1 MKTTNTKIILTM
13 KRRNKL
19 THDRNN
25 ENLLQNRKL

>member
-1 MKTTNTKIILTM
+1 MNTTKIILTT

>member
-1 MKTTNTKIILTM
+1 MANKNILTM
-13 KRRNKL
+13 KRRIYL

>member
-1 MKTTNTKIILTM
+1 MKTTKNILIM